1 MGVRT
6 ADERPAAIDL
16 GMAENGEFR
25 IEVEFSESWK
35 RVADA
40 WHFVPMDGQEA
51 DDDDVGSLDGWVQ
64 LGVTTED

>member
-1 MGVRT
+1 
-6 ADERPAAIDL
+6 
-16 GMAENGEFR
+16 MAENGEFR